1 MVIISL
7 GSTQTEIYFQK
18 NMELTPIF
26 ISERFGA

>member
-18 NMELTPIF
+18 HMELTAIF